1 MQRTQPDTY
10 LVSVRPDVRSAE
22 VEDVDRR
29 ALLDGWF
36 RAYSDRVLA
45 YLLHRTD
52 PQTAQD
58 LLQEVF
64 VTAFRKAPDVPQP
77 PIGWLFGTARRL
89 LANKYRGRRREDQ
102 MIARLLEDIG
112 LELDPD
118 SAELKEA
125 FAQTLATL
133 SAADRDVLVLTGW
146 YGLTPTEAADA
157 LNCTPSTYAVRLH
170 RARKRLATA
179 LDEAGYRGDT
189 PAGQLAEAL
198 RG

>member
-1 MQRTQPDTY
+1 M
-10 LVSVRPDVRSAE
+10 
-22 VEDVDRR
+22 EDVDRR

-36 RAYSDRVLA
+36 RAYSHRVLA

-52 PQTAQD
+52 PHTAQD

-64 VTAFRKAPDVPQP
+64 VTAFRRAPDVPQP
-77 PIGWLFGTARRL
+77 PLGWLFGTARRL
-89 LANKYRGRRREDQ
+89 LANRYRGGRREDQ
-102 MIARLLEDIG
+102 LIARLLDDIG
-112 LELDPD
+112 PDVDPD
-118 SAELKEA
+118 TADLKEA

-146 YGLTPTEAADA
+146 YGLTPSEAAEA
-157 LNCTPSTYAVRLH
+157 LNCTASTYAVRLH
-170 RARKRLATA
+170 RARKRLALA
-179 LDEAGYRGDT
+179 LDEAGYRGDS

>member
-1 MQRTQPDTY
+1 MQRARPDTY

-58 LLQEVF
+58 LVQEVF

-102 MIARLLEDIG
+102 LIARLFDEVG
-112 LELDPD
+112 HETDPD
-118 SAELKEA
+118 TAELKEA

-133 SAADRDVLVLTGW
+133 SSSDRYVLVLAGW
-146 YGLTPTEAADA
+146 YGLTPAEAAEA
-157 LNCTPSTYAVRLH
+157 LNCTASTYAVRLH

-179 LDEAGYRGDT
+179 LDEAGYRGET

-198 RG
+198 HG